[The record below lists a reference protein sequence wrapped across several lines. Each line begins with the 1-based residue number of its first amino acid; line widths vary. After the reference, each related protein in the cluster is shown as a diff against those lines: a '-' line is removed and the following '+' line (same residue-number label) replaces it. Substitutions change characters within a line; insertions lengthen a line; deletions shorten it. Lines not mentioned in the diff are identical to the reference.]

1 MARAGPRPLARTR
14 HEEAE
19 ATARLI
25 GKHLLIVAGKGG
37 VGRTTVAAALGVAA
51 ARSGLRALVVETAG
65 RTDVP
70 PLLGHP
76 AGDPLTEVEL
86 LPRLHHVTIDRR
98 GALEEY
104 LRQEIPG
111 VIPAAMLSRS
121 HAFQLF
127 VEATPGMSDL
137 LTIGKVWELGERPR
151 HKPRTDPY
159 DLVILDA
166 PASGQLVGL
175 LAAPR
180 TFIQIA
186 RVGPVARQAARIERA
201 ITDETDVGTMMVAT
215 PEQMAVTEALELQAA
230 LSERFGLELGAIVVN
245 RLLPARFSPEDG
257 LALAAAPDDPAI
269 RSARWFHAR
278 AQAQHGELERLV
290 GQLQAVPC
298 ITLPFLFE
306 AQLGW
311 AHIEHLADLLAGRSS
326 DEPRG

>member
-1 MARAGPRPLARTR
+1 M
-14 HEEAE
+14 
-19 ATARLI
+19 
-25 GKHLLIVAGKGG
+25 
-37 VGRTTVAAALGVAA
+37 
-51 ARSGLRALVVETAG
+51 
-65 RTDVP
+65 
-70 PLLGHP
+70 
-76 AGDPLTEVEL
+76 
-86 LPRLHHVTIDRR
+86 PRLHHVTIDPS

-104 LRQEIPG
+104 LRQEVPG
-111 VIPAAMLSRS
+111 PLPAAMLARSR
-121 HAFQLF
+121 AFQLL

-151 HKPRTDPY
+151 HKPRTYPY
-159 DLVILDA
+159 DLVILDP

-180 TFIQIA
+180 TFTQIA

-201 ITDETDVGTMMVAT
+201 ITDKADVGAIVVAT

-230 LSERFGLELGAIVVN
+230 LSERFGLELVGIVVN
-245 RLLPARFSPEDG
+245 RLLPARFSPEEG

-290 GQLQAVPC
+290 DQLQAVPF

-306 AQLGW
+306 AELGP
-311 AHIEHLADLLAGRSS
+311 AHIEHLAELLAGRS
-326 DEPRG
+326 DELPR